1 MTNEEMK
8 AELTKQLEF
17 WNNTLIDEQKHT
29 DEYTTFMAQII
40 GRMNGMIDFAYNTDI
55 INDAEK
61 SEIYYIYFGE
71 DY

>member
-1 MTNEEMK
+1 MNNEEMK

-17 WNNTLIDEQKHT
+17 WNNTLIDEKKHT
-29 DEYTTFMAQII
+29 DEYTTLLAQII
-40 GRMNGMIDFAYNTDI
+40 GRMNGMIDFAYNANI

-61 SEIYYIYFGE
+61 AELYYIYFEE

>member
-1 MTNEEMK
+1 MIAEEMK
-8 AELTKQLEF
+8 AELNKQLEF
-17 WNNTLIDEQKHT
+17 WNNTLIDAQKHNN
-29 DEYTTFMAQII
+29 EYTTFMAQII

-55 INDAEK
+55 INDTEK

>member
-17 WNNTLIDEQKHT
+17 WNNVLIDAQKHT
-29 DEYTTFMAQII
+29 DDYTTFMAQII
-40 GRMNGMIDFAYNTDI
+40 GRMNGMIDFTYNTDI